1 MSIYNPNTGK
11 LYSHLERVGR
21 NLLGETQHGT
31 GSINILNP
39 KNWEGTTGKVLDH
52 LGDAYNG
59 LRSGVAGVMGAS
71 GVAGRL
77 KALVPLVGAGL
88 KAAAP
93 VITGK
98 QLIDTVHDAATTSTD
113 DYNKRF
119 AGVPGLDQTR
129 GPLIDK
135 GSTFDR
141 ATNALGMRED
151 AGGYM
156 DKAWRGMVNTAGETL
171 GAGKIIPDDVGLR
184 QYGRDVLTRTF
195 GAATDIGANAADAV
209 SFWIGPDLRKN
220 FADMQEKQAAADRL
234 RAATKPKPPAAPT
247 PAAPEQQTP
256 EVDQKAAAAALDQK
270 MVAES
275 PNGYVVMPPQK
286 GLRIDT
292 YTNVP
297 SQIDNFANSKG
308 TVSTIEGP
316 GVEGWKRM
324 LDNIRSLREPETP
337 IQDRVHTIQ
346 MPGWAKLGG
355 YSVQDRAMQAIDA
368 LPRDMSPGNKAD
380 AIAHLLN
387 TANTADSVAA
397 NANADRRQKTDTSGT
412 QNNNPSLRDLL
423 AVADFNHKR
432 ERARVEDEKWAESNA
447 LQQMSVGASMATAQQ
462 NIDASKETMIDKQF
476 ARYFQKNDGKGNFV
490 PDGDNIKEFSTQLGQ
505 AMATLANTNDP
516 KDRQRFAVPYKGVDG
531 IKWRA
536 KQWNELDDATK
547 GYLVQLYNFSKRVQ
561 ALNKGGVGGGN
572 FGVYRNPSRDSQGR
586 AVFKD
591 GDKIRAIVD
600 VEQLNSN
607 DNSWFPFF
615 GGVDES
621 FGPRRQK
628 DIGSQFGAGVRP

>member
-1 MSIYNPNTGK
+1 MGIYNPNTGK
-11 LYSHLERVGR
+11 LYSSIERVGR

-31 GSINILNP
+31 GSINVLNP
-39 KNWEGTTGKVLDH
+39 KNWEGTTGKALDSV
-52 LGDAYNG
+52 GDAYNG
-59 LRSGVAGVMGAS
+59 LRSGVQGVKDAS
-71 GVAGRL
+71 GAAGKL
-77 KALVPLVGAGL
+77 KALAPLAGAGL

-93 VITGK
+93 VITGL
-98 QLIDTVHDAATTSTD
+98 QLKDTVRDVATTSTD
-113 DYNKRF
+113 DYNKRLE
-119 AGVPGLDQTR
+119 AVPGFTP
-129 GPLIDK
+129 GNNIDK
-135 GSTFDR
+135 GSMFDR

-156 DKAWRGMVNTAGETL
+156 DKAWRGLVNTAGETL

-184 QYGRDVLTRTF
+184 QYGRDVLTRTV
-195 GAATDIGANAADAV
+195 GALSDIGANATDAV
-209 SFWIGPDLRKN
+209 TFGLGPDLRKN
-220 FADMQEKQAAADRL
+220 FADVQEKQAAADRL

-247 PAAPEQQTP
+247 PAAPTPAAP

-275 PNGYVVMPPQK
+275 PNGYVEMPPQK
-286 GLRIDT
+286 GLRSNT

-297 SQIDNFANSKG
+297 SQIDNFANAKG

-316 GVEGWKRM
+316 GIEGWKRM
-324 LDNIRSLREPETP
+324 LDNMRSLREPETP
-337 IQDRVHTIQ
+337 IQDRVHTLPT
-346 MPGWAKLGG
+346 PGWAKLGG

-380 AIAHLLN
+380 AIARLLN
-387 TANTADSVAA
+387 EANAADSVAA
-397 NANADRRQKTDTSGT
+397 NANAARPQKTDTSGS

-423 AVADFNHKR
+423 AVQEFNHKR
-432 ERARVEDEKWAESNA
+432 ERERVEDQKWEASNA
-447 LQQMSVGASMATAQQ
+447 LQQKSVGASMAAAQQ
-462 NIDASKETMIDKQF
+462 NIDASKENMIDKQF
-476 ARYFQKNDGKGNFV
+476 ARYFQKRNDKGDFV

-505 AMATLANTNDP
+505 AMATLANTNNP

-547 GYLVQLYNFSKRVQ
+547 GYLVQMYNFSKRVQ
-561 ALNKGGVGGGN
+561 ALSKGGVGGGN
-572 FGVYRNPSRDSQGR
+572 FGVYNKPSRDSQGR
-586 AVFKD
+586 LVFKD

-600 VEQLNSN
+600 AAQLNS
-607 DNSWFPFF
+607 DDHSLFPFF

-621 FGPRRQK
+621 FGLRKPK

>member
-1 MSIYNPNTGK
+1 MGIYNPNTGK
-11 LYSHLERVGR
+11 LYSFLERVGR

-31 GSINILNP
+31 GSINVLNP
-39 KNWEGTTGKVLDH
+39 KNWGGTTGKVLDY
-52 LGDAYNG
+52 LGDTYNG
-59 LRSGVAGVMGAS
+59 LHSGVAGVRNAS
-71 GVAGRL
+71 GAAGKLR
-77 KALVPLVGAGL
+77 ALVPLGGAGL

-93 VITGK
+93 VITGL
-98 QLIDTVHDAATTSTD
+98 QLTNTVSDAASTSTD
-113 DYNKRF
+113 DYTKRF

-156 DKAWRGMVNTAGETL
+156 DKAWRGMVNAAGDLL

-184 QYGRDVLTRTF
+184 QYGRDVLTRTA
-195 GAATDIGANAADAV
+195 GAATDIGTNAADMV
-209 SFWIGPDLRKN
+209 GMGGTLRSN
-220 FADMQEKQAAADRL
+220 FADVQEKQAAADRL

-247 PAAPEQQTP
+247 PAAPGKQAP

-275 PNGYVVMPPQK
+275 PNGYVEMPPQK
-286 GLRIDT
+286 GLQSNT

-297 SQIDNFANSKG
+297 SQIDNFANAKG
-308 TVSTIEGP
+308 TISTIEGP
-316 GVEGWKRM
+316 GVDGFMRQLNM
-324 LDNIRSLREPETP
+324 LRSLREPETP
-337 IQDRVHTIQ
+337 IQDRVHTLP

-380 AIAHLLN
+380 AIARLLN
-387 TANTADSVAA
+387 EANAADSVAA
-397 NANADRRQKTDTSGT
+397 NAARPQKTGTSGT

-423 AVADFNHKR
+423 AVEEFKHKR
-432 ERARVEDEKWAESNA
+432 RREQVEDQKWAENNA
-447 LQQMSVGASMATAQQ
+447 LQQKSVGASMATAQQ
-462 NIDASKETMIDKQF
+462 NIDASKENTLDKQL
-476 ARYFQKNDGKGNFV
+476 ARYFQKRDDKGNSV
-490 PDGDNIKEFSTQLGQ
+490 PDGDNIREFSTQLGQ
-505 AMATLANTNDP
+505 AMNTLANTNDP

-531 IKWRA
+531 LKWRA
-536 KQWNELDDATK
+536 KQWDEMDDATK
-547 GYLVQLYNFSKRVQ
+547 GHLVQMYNFSKRVQ

-572 FGVYRNPSRDSQGR
+572 FGAYNKPSRDSQGR
-586 AVFKD
+586 LVFKD

-600 VEQLNSN
+600 AAQLNS
-607 DNSWFPFF
+607 DDHSLFPFF
-615 GGVDES
+615 GGVNES
-621 FGPRRQK
+621 FGLRKQK
-628 DIGSQFGAGVRP
+628 DIGSPFGAGVRP

>member
-1 MSIYNPNTGK
+1 MGIYNPNTGK
-11 LYSHLERVGR
+11 LYSSIERVGR

-31 GSINILNP
+31 GSANFLNP

-52 LGDAYNG
+52 VGDTYNG
-59 LRSGVAGVMGAS
+59 LRSGMEQVRNAPGVVGKLRAVGPLS
-71 GVAGRL
+71 SAAGRL
-77 KALVPLVGAGL
+77 TGTVSLGL
-88 KAAAP
+88 AA
-93 VITGK
+93 K
-98 QLIDTVHDAATTSTD
+98 DAVSHAASTSTD
-113 DYNKRF
+113 DYTKRF

-129 GPLIDK
+129 GSLIDK

-156 DKAWRGMVNTAGETL
+156 DKAWRGAVNTAGETL

-195 GAATDIGANAADAV
+195 GALTDIGAAAADGV
-209 SFWIGPDLRKN
+209 TFGLGPDLRKN
-220 FADMQEKQAAADRL
+220 FADVQEKQAAADRL

-247 PAAPEQQTP
+247 PATPTPAAP

-270 MVAES
+270 MIAES
-275 PNGYVVMPPQK
+275 PNGYVEMPPQK
-286 GLRIDT
+286 GLQSNT

-308 TVSTIEGP
+308 TVSTIAGP

-324 LDNIRSLREPETP
+324 LDNMRSLREPETP
-337 IQDRVHTIQ
+337 IQDRIHVVSN
-346 MPGWAKLGG
+346 PGWAKLGG

-387 TANTADSVAA
+387 TANTANTADSVA
-397 NANADRRQKTDTSGT
+397 ANADRRQKTDTSGT

-423 AVADFNHKR
+423 AVGDFIHKR
-432 ERARVEDEKWAESNA
+432 RRELVEDQKWEASNA
-447 LQQMSVGASMATAQQ
+447 LQQKSVGASMAAAQQ
-462 NIDASKETMIDKQF
+462 NIDASKENMIDKQF
-476 ARYFQKNDGKGNFV
+476 ARYFQKREDKGFV

-536 KQWNELDDATK
+536 KQWNELDDATQ
-547 GYLVQLYNFSKRVQ
+547 GHLVQMYNFSKRVQ

-572 FGVYRNPSRDSQGR
+572 FGMYNKPSRDSQGR
-586 AVFKD
+586 LVFKD

-600 VEQLNSN
+600 AAQLNS
-607 DNSWFPFF
+607 DDDDSSPFLS
-615 GGVDES
+615 GVK
-621 FGPRRQK
+621 GVLGLRKPK
-628 DIGSQFGAGVRP
+628 DIGSQFGAGVQP

>member
-1 MSIYNPNTGK
+1 MGIYNPNIGK
-11 LYSHLERVGR
+11 LYSKLEQVGR
-21 NLLGETQHGT
+21 GLFGETQHGT
-31 GSINILNP
+31 GSANFLNP
-39 KNWEGTTGKVLDH
+39 KNWKGTTGKALDSV
-52 LGDAYNG
+52 GDAYNG
-59 LRSGVAGVMGAS
+59 LRSGVLGVMGA
-71 GVAGRL
+71 AGAAGKLR
-77 KALVPLVGAGL
+77 ALAPLGGAGL
-88 KAAAP
+88 RAAAP
-93 VITGK
+93 VITGL
-98 QLIDTVHDAATTSTD
+98 QLKDAVRDVATTSTD
-113 DYNKRF
+113 DYNKRLE
-119 AGVPGLDQTR
+119 AVPGFTP
-129 GPLIDK
+129 GNNIDK
-135 GSTFDR
+135 GSMFDR

-156 DKAWRGMVNTAGETL
+156 DKAWRGLVNTTGETL

-184 QYGRDVLTRTF
+184 QYGRDVLTRTA
-195 GAATDIGANAADAV
+195 GALSDIGANATDAV
-209 SFWIGPDLRKN
+209 TFGLGPDLRKN
-220 FADMQEKQAAADRL
+220 FADVQEKQAAADRL

-247 PAAPEQQTP
+247 PATPTPAAP

-275 PNGYVVMPPQK
+275 PNGYVEMPPQK
-286 GLRIDT
+286 GLRSNT

-324 LDNIRSLREPETP
+324 LDNMRSLREPETP
-337 IQDRVHTIQ
+337 IQDRIHVVSN
-346 MPGWAKLGG
+346 PGWAKLGG

-397 NANADRRQKTDTSGT
+397 NANANADRRQKIGTSDT

-423 AVADFNHKR
+423 AVEDFRHKLSR
-432 ERARVEDEKWAESNA
+432 EQVEDQKWEENNA
-447 LQQMSVGASMATAQQ
+447 LQQKSVGASMATAQN
-462 NIDASKETMIDKQF
+462 NIDASKENMIDKQF
-476 ARYFQKNDGKGNFV
+476 ARYFQKRDAKGNFV

-536 KQWNELDDATK
+536 RQWNELDDATK
-547 GYLVQLYNFSKRVQ
+547 GHLVQMYNFSKRVQ

-572 FGVYRNPSRDSQGR
+572 FGMYRNPSRDSQGR

-591 GDKIRAIVD
+591 GDKVRAIVD
-600 VEQLNSN
+600 VDRLNSN

-621 FGPRRQK
+621 FGPRKPK
-628 DIGSQFGAGVRP
+628 DIGGPFGAGVQP

>member
-1 MSIYNPNTGK
+1 MGIYNPNTGK
-11 LYSHLERVGR
+11 LYSPLERVGR
-21 NLLGETQHGT
+21 KLLGETQHGT
-31 GSINILNP
+31 GSINVLNP
-39 KNWEGTTGKVLDH
+39 KNWEGTTGKVLDRV
-52 LGDAYNG
+52 GDTYND
-59 LRSGVAGVMGAS
+59 LRSGVAGVKDAS
-71 GVAGRL
+71 GAAGKL
-77 KALVPLVGAGL
+77 KALAPLT

-93 VITGK
+93 VMTGL
-98 QLIDTVHDAATTSTD
+98 QLKDTVHDAATTSTD
-113 DYNKRF
+113 DYNKRLE
-119 AGVPGLDQTR
+119 AVPGFTP
-129 GPLIDK
+129 GNNIDK

-156 DKAWRGMVNTAGETL
+156 DKAWRGLVNTAGETV

-184 QYGRDVLTRTF
+184 QYGRDVLTRF
-195 GAATDIGANAADAV
+195 GGALSDIGTNAADMVGMGGA
-209 SFWIGPDLRKN
+209 LRSN
-220 FADMQEKQAAADRL
+220 FADVQEKQAAADRL
-234 RAATKPKPPAAPT
+234 RAATKPKPPAAPA
-247 PAAPEQQTP
+247 PAPGKQAP

-275 PNGYVVMPPQK
+275 PNGYVEMPPQK
-286 GLRIDT
+286 GLQSNT

-297 SQIDNFANSKG
+297 SQIDNFANAKG

-324 LDNIRSLREPETP
+324 LDTMRSLREPETP
-337 IQDRVHTIQ
+337 IQDRVHTIP

-380 AIAHLLN
+380 AIARLLN
-387 TANTADSVAA
+387 EANTADSVAA
-397 NANADRRQKTDTSGT
+397 NAARPQKTGTSDT

-423 AVADFNHKR
+423 AVEDFNHKR
-432 ERARVEDEKWAESNA
+432 RREQVEDQRWAASND
-447 LQQMSVGASMATAQQ
+447 LQQKSVGASVAAAQQ
-462 NIDASKETMIDKQF
+462 NIDASKENMIDKQF
-476 ARYFQKNDGKGNFV
+476 ARYFQKRDDKGHYV
-490 PDGDNIKEFSTQLGQ
+490 PDGDNIQEFSTQLGQ

-536 KQWNELDDATK
+536 KQWDELDDATK
-547 GYLVQLYNFSKRVQ
+547 GYLVQMYNFSKRVQ

-572 FGVYRNPSRDSQGR
+572 FGMYRNPSRDSQGR

-591 GDKIRAIVD
+591 GDKVRAIVD
-600 VEQLNSN
+600 VGQLNSN

-621 FGPRRQK
+621 FGPRKQK
-628 DIGSQFGAGVRP
+628 DIGSPFGAGVRP

>member
-1 MSIYNPNTGK
+1 MGIYNPNTGK
-11 LYSHLERVGR
+11 LYSKLEQAGR
-21 NLLGETQHGT
+21 WVLGETQHGT
-31 GSINILNP
+31 GSANVFKA

-52 LGDAYNG
+52 VGDSYNG
-59 LRSGVAGVMGAS
+59 LRSGVQGVMGAA

-77 KALVPLVGAGL
+77 RALVPLGGAAL

-98 QLIDTVHDAATTSTD
+98 QLIDTVHDVATTSTD
-113 DYNKRF
+113 DYTKRF

-184 QYGRDVLTRTF
+184 QYGRDVGTRFF
-195 GAATDIGANAADAV
+195 GALTDIGANAADAV
-209 SFWIGPDLRKN
+209 SFGLGPDLRKN
-220 FADMQEKQAAADRL
+220 FADVQEKQAAADRL

-247 PAAPEQQTP
+247 PAAPEQP
-256 EVDQKAAAAALDQK
+256 AAEVDQKAAAAALDQK

-275 PNGYVVMPPQK
+275 PNGYVEMPPQK
-286 GLRIDT
+286 GLRSNT

-316 GVEGWKRM
+316 GVKGWKRM
-324 LDNIRSLREPETP
+324 YENLRSLREPETP
-337 IQDRVHTIQ
+337 IQDRIHVVSN
-346 MPGWAKLGG
+346 PGWAKLGG

-397 NANADRRQKTDTSGT
+397 NANADRRQKIGTSDT

-423 AVADFNHKR
+423 AVGEFNHKR
-432 ERARVEDEKWAESNA
+432 MREQVEDEKWLENNA
-447 LQQMSVGASMATAQQ
+447 LQQKSVGASVATAQN
-462 NIDASKETMIDKQF
+462 NIDASKENMIDKQF
-476 ARYFQKNDGKGNFV
+476 ARYFQKRDDKNNSV

-536 KQWNELDDATK
+536 RQWGELDDATK
-547 GYLVQLYNFSKRVQ
+547 GHLVQMYNFSKRVQ
-561 ALNKGGVGGGN
+561 ALSKGGVGGGN
-572 FGVYRNPSRDSQGR
+572 FGMYRNPSRDSQGR

-591 GDKIRAIVD
+591 GDKVRAIVD
-600 VEQLNSN
+600 VGQLNSN

-621 FGPRRQK
+621 FGPRKPK
-628 DIGSQFGAGVRP
+628 DIGGPFGAGVQP